1 MFKSTK
7 IISTLGPATDSIKII
22 SSLVDSGTDVFRL
35 NFSHGSH
42 EEHLKRIKI
51 IRDIEK
57 KTGQSIGIIA
67 DLQGPKFRIGQIN
80 NPIFMEKGN
89 IVNFHLNQIVKS
101 DSINSIV
108 NEFNIHLPHPE
119 IFLNILP
126 NENFLINDGKL
137 EFKVKS
143 VTNEKIT
150 TEILNSGKMESNKG
164 INFPTIKLQISPL
177 TKKDKIDLM
186 FAVKNDL
193 DFLALSFVQK
203 SSDIFEVRSL
213 AQKDIKIIAKIEK
226 PSALNDLDNIVK
238 AADAIMIARGDLG
251 VELPPQ
257 QLPAIQKRII
267 LKSRKFGKPVIV
279 ATQMLESMIQLP
291 TPTRAEA
298 SDVAGAVFEG
308 SDAIMLS
315 AETAIGKNPIKS
327 VKMMSSI
334 VKSAEKH
341 INQFPGDGPTK
352 LEIENS
358 IYHAVAKAAVD
369 LAEVINA
376 SLIISFTASGN
387 TAIRIARERPHMP
400 IYAISPSV
408 SVNRNLKLVW
418 GTVTSFQE
426 ETGYDQ
432 AIEKAINKALKEKF
446 VKKSDNIIIVS
457 GMPFGLSGST
467 NTIRVTTI

>member
-80 NPIFMEKGN
+80 NPIFIEKGN
-89 IVNFHLNQIVKS
+89 IVNFHLNQTVKS

-150 TEILNSGKMESNKG
+150 AEILNSGKMESNKG

-177 TKKDKIDLM
+177 TKK
-186 FAVKNDL
+186 
-193 DFLALSFVQK
+193 
-203 SSDIFEVRSL
+203 R
-213 AQKDIKIIAKIEK
+213 
-226 PSALNDLDNIVK
+226 
-238 AADAIMIARGDLG
+238 
-251 VELPPQ
+251 
-257 QLPAIQKRII
+257 
-267 LKSRKFGKPVIV
+267 
-279 ATQMLESMIQLP
+279 
-291 TPTRAEA
+291 
-298 SDVAGAVFEG
+298 
-308 SDAIMLS
+308 
-315 AETAIGKNPIKS
+315 
-327 VKMMSSI
+327 
-334 VKSAEKH
+334 
-341 INQFPGDGPTK
+341 
-352 LEIENS
+352 
-358 IYHAVAKAAVD
+358 
-369 LAEVINA
+369 
-376 SLIISFTASGN
+376 
-387 TAIRIARERPHMP
+387 
-400 IYAISPSV
+400 
-408 SVNRNLKLVW
+408 
-418 GTVTSFQE
+418 
-426 ETGYDQ
+426 
-432 AIEKAINKALKEKF
+432 
-446 VKKSDNIIIVS
+446 
-457 GMPFGLSGST
+457 
-467 NTIRVTTI
+467 